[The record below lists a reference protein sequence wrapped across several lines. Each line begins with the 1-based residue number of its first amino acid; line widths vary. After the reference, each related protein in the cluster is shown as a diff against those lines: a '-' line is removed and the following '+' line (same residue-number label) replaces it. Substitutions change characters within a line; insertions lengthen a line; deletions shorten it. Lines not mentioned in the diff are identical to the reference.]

1 MLNYTVNIIKII
13 KYNLSIGILVLLSSS
28 LLADDNTNFRQVET
42 TGRAVL
48 ISGDIET
55 SRKRALEDALYIAAL
70 KGGADIN
77 GFSAITSNTVINDQ
91 SIVKATNRVLDFK
104 ILSEKQSKEFISIKI
119 CLLYTS
125 PSPRD
130 LSTSRMPSSA

>member
-1 MLNYTVNIIKII
+1 MINSIVNIIKLI
-13 KYNLSIGILVLLSSS
+13 KYILSTGILVLLNSS

-77 GFSAITSNTVINDQ
+77 GFSAITSN
-91 SIVKATNRVLDFK
+91 
-104 ILSEKQSKEFISIKI
+104 LSLIHI
-119 CLLYTS
+119 
-125 PSPRD
+125 
-130 LSTSRMPSSA
+130 

>member
-1 MLNYTVNIIKII
+1 MINSIVNIIKLI
-13 KYNLSIGILVLLSSS
+13 KYILSIGILVLLSSS

-91 SIVKATNRVLDFK
+91 S
-104 ILSEKQSKEFISIKI
+104 LSLIHI
-119 CLLYTS
+119 
-125 PSPRD
+125 
-130 LSTSRMPSSA
+130 